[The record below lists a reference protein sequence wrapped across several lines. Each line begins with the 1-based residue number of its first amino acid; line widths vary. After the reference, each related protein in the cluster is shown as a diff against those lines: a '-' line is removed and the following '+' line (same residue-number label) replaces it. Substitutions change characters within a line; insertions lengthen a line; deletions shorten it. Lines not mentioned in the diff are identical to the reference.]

1 MALKKQLFAVF
12 VSLHVAVSFRLPRQ
26 PVSMTLEEVKRPTGA
41 AGLGAKY
48 NPTVRRENTTLATTP
63 WTLRLGSHCTSM
75 RGLMTWRP
83 LWMLHHV
90 SAQSGAFM
98 NGVNREGLGD
108 GALLKPTDAWR
119 QEATVSKAY
128 KECERI
134 TESFAKTFYLGT
146 KLMTPEKAK
155 ATWAVYTW
163 CRRTDD
169 LVDSP
174 RATMCKE
181 TMLADIADWESRLGG
196 IFSGHARDSLDAA
209 LVDTI
214 ERFPSMSI
222 EPFEDMVKGMLM
234 DIPGTPLAQMRYQT
248 WEELEVY
255 CYRVAGTVGL
265 MTLPIMGTAEG
276 YSEEE
281 ARKPALSLGIAL
293 QITNILRDV
302 GEDTVRGRIYLPIED
317 LERFGVSEEQIM
329 DGFVDENYRKLLQF
343 EIERADQYYTAAEEG
358 IAMLHPDARM
368 PVRASLDI
376 YRGIL
381 AQLAANNFDNFRKRA
396 YVSKVKKFMMLPEAW
411 WKVQQLPKSR
421 IN

>member
-1 MALKKQLFAVF
+1 
-12 VSLHVAVSFRLPRQ
+12 
-26 PVSMTLEEVKRPTGA
+26 
-41 AGLGAKY
+41 
-48 NPTVRRENTTLATTP
+48 
-63 WTLRLGSHCTSM
+63 
-75 RGLMTWRP
+75 
-83 LWMLHHV
+83 
-90 SAQSGAFM
+90 
-98 NGVNREGLGD
+98 
-108 GALLKPTDAWR
+108 
-119 QEATVSKAY
+119 
-128 KECERI
+128 
-134 TESFAKTFYLGT
+134 
-146 KLMTPEKAK
+146 MTPEKAK